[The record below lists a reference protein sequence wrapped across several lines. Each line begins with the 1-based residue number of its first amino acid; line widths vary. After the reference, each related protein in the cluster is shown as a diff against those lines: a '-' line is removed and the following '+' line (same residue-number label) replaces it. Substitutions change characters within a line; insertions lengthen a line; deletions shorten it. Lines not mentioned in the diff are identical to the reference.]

1 MKKRYYKTKAKKGQ
15 QLTFVDKWAKKMQH
29 WESNDK
35 IMEALTSF
43 EQFAANPEAAF
54 GVVREL
60 KQIGKLDYNFV
71 GKFMAMHPAW
81 KQTQLIACN
90 ASAPND
96 RFDYIQ
102 NSDWGKNNKLTML
115 YERRGTVVVE
125 YETRKGTKQEEVFLS
140 CEWIVYNEGKYSFM
154 GLNMGGSRICE
165 VLLKDGTQP
174 NMAANDDHNKRRHA
188 LYGERLE
195 EATQRRQAFAWHG
208 HDAEAYRSQASSERQ
223 IVSDDA
229 CFDRDFMSKLLN
241 GETITL

>member
-1 MKKRYYKTKAKKGQ
+1 MINNFQDG
-15 QLTFVDKWAKKMQH
+15 M
-29 WESNDK
+29 
-35 IMEALTSF
+35 
-43 EQFAANPEAAF
+43 
-54 GVVREL
+54 

-125 YETRKGTKQEEVFLS
+125 YETRKGAKQEEVFLS

-174 NMAANDDHNKRRHA
+174 NMAANDDHSKRRHA

-208 HDAEAYRSQASSERQ
+208 HDAEAYRSQASSERK
-223 IVSDDA
+223 IISDDA
-229 CFDRDFMSKLLN
+229 CFNRDFMSRLLN

>member
-1 MKKRYYKTKAKKGQ
+1 MKRKYYKTKAKKGQ
-15 QLTFVDKWAKKMQH
+15 KLTFVDRWAKKMQH
-29 WESNDK
+29 WESSDK

-43 EQFAANPEAAF
+43 EQFVANPEAAF

-71 GKFMAMHPAW
+71 GAFMAQHPAW
-81 KQTQLIACN
+81 KQTKLIACN
-90 ASAPND
+90 ASAPNG

-102 NSDWGKNNKLTML
+102 DSTWGQDNKLVML
-115 YERRGTVVVE
+115 YERQGTVVVE
-125 YETRKGTKQEEVFLS
+125 YETRKGSKQEEVFLS
-140 CEWIVYNEGKYSFM
+140 CEWIVYNGGKYSFM

-174 NMAANDDHNKRRHA
+174 NMAANDDHGKRRHA

-195 EATQRRQAFAWHG
+195 EATQRRAAFAWQG
-208 HDAEAYRSQASSERQ
+208 HDSSDYRSQDKSARQ